1 MTVPTPTHQWRFFRA
16 GGSDQ
21 VALACPVQGLEIDE
35 RTLRLMGSDGDVRI
49 RVRSI
54 LLSPA
59 LRSLSV
65 IVALS
70 IAAPVVARAQGTTP
84 PHTAADVRFMQ
95 GMIHHHAQAVTMV
108 ALVPTRSSR
117 QDLKML
123 ARRIDVSQV
132 DEIEWM
138 RNWLRD
144 RDEPLADAN
153 SDAHAEHGGGALMPG
168 MLSADAMAALER
180 ATGAE
185 FDRLFLEGMI
195 RHHEGAI
202 VMVAQLFATPGAGQ
216 ESMIFGF
223 ASDVDSDQRA
233 EIARMRRL
241 RSALGAR

>member
-1 MTVPTPTHQWRFFRA
+1 M
-16 GGSDQ
+16 
-21 VALACPVQGLEIDE
+21 
-35 RTLRLMGSDGDVRI
+35 RLW
-49 RVRSI
+49 SI
-54 LLSPA
+54 LPSSPLRA
-59 LRSLSV
+59 LLMV
-65 IVALS
+65 IALS
-70 IAAPVVARAQGTTP
+70 SLIPVGARAQGTTP

-95 GMIHHHAQAVTMV
+95 GMIHHHAQAVTMA

-117 QDLKML
+117 TDLKML
-123 ARRIDVSQV
+123 AMRIDVSQV
-132 DEIEWM
+132 DEIELM

-144 RDEPLADAN
+144 RKEPLADTAA
-153 SDAHAEHGGGALMPG
+153 DAHAEHGGGVLMPG

-180 ATGAE
+180 ATDAE

-202 VMVAQLFATPGAGQ
+202 VMVAQLFSSPGAGQ

-241 RSALGAR
+241 RSSMPPAK

>member
-1 MTVPTPTHQWRFFRA
+1 M
-16 GGSDQ
+16 
-21 VALACPVQGLEIDE
+21 
-35 RTLRLMGSDGDVRI
+35 

-95 GMIHHHAQAVTMV
+95 GMIHHHAQAVTMA

-153 SDAHAEHGGGALMPG
+153 ADANSDAHAEHGGGALMPG

-185 FDRLFLEGMI
+185 FDRLFLGGMI

-241 RSALGAR
+241 LSALGAR